1 MDTPETL
8 HLQYAKRQDLRYGEN
23 PHQRAALYV
32 EDGDTSGGIAT
43 AEVLHGK
50 PMSFLN
56 YVDADAAWQAV
67 WDIATPACVV
77 VKHASPC
84 GAATRID
91 LVEAYLLALGGD
103 PLSAYGGIVA
113 VNRPVD
119 AELATAVRDL
129 RNPLT
134 GQRQRWDVFVA
145 PDLSEEGLAI
155 LRAKS
160 KDLRVLRA
168 GPPSPRTLQIRPISG
183 GVLVQEPDGFDEL
196 EFQFDPVTHRLP
208 TPAEVRD
215 LAFAWRM
222 CKHVASNA
230 ITLVRDDV
238 LVGVGTGQPSRV
250 GSVTLAVQAA
260 GERVVGSV
268 LASDAAFPFP
278 DGIERA
284 AAAGVTAV
292 VHPGGSIR
300 DDKVIDAANRFGL
313 AMVVT
318 GRRHFRH

>member
-23 PHQRAALYV
+23 PHQRAALYIRD
-32 EDGDTSGGIAT
+32 DGVSGGIAT
-43 AEVLHGK
+43 ADVLHGK

-84 GAATRID
+84 GAATRTD
-91 LVEAYLLALGGD
+91 LVDAYVLALGGD
-103 PLSAYGGIVA
+103 PLSAYGGIVV

-119 AELATAVRDL
+119 AELAAAVRDL

-145 PDLSEEGLAI
+145 PAFSEDGLAI

-168 GPPSPRTLQIRPISG
+168 DPPSPRTVQIRPISG
-183 GVLVQEPDGFDEL
+183 GVLVQEPDSFDEA
-196 EFQFDPVTHRLP
+196 EFRFDAVTDRPP

-215 LAFAWRM
+215 LISRGG
-222 CKHVASNA
+222 CASTSRQTQSHWFGMTCSSA
-230 ITLVRDDV
+230 SAPV
-238 LVGVGTGQPSRV
+238 SRV
-250 GSVTLAVQAA
+250 AWAASRSRYRLPVTELPGAYSPPMRPFRSRMGS
-260 GERVVGSV
+260 
-268 LASDAAFPFP
+268 
-278 DGIERA
+278 
-284 AAAGVTAV
+284 
-292 VHPGGSIR
+292 
-300 DDKVIDAANRFGL
+300 N
-313 AMVVT
+313 
-318 GRRHFRH
+318 GRRRPV

>member
-1 MDTPETL
+1 MDIPETL
-8 HLQYAKRQDLRYGEN
+8 HLRHTKRQDLRYGEN

-32 EDGDTSGGIAT
+32 EVDDASAGIAT

-56 YVDADAAWQAV
+56 YVDADAAWNAV
-67 WDIATPACVV
+67 WDIDTPACVV

-84 GAATRID
+84 GAATQTD
-91 LVEAYLLALGGD
+91 LAEAYALALGGD

-119 AELATAVRDL
+119 AELAKAVRDL

-145 PDLSEEGLAI
+145 PAYSEEGLAI

-168 GPPSPRTLQIRPISG
+168 APPSPRTLEIRPISG
-183 GVLVQEPDGFDEL
+183 GLLVQEPDGFDES
-196 EFQFDPVTHRLP
+196 EFQSDAVTHRQP
-208 TPAEVRD
+208 TPSEVRD
-215 LAFAWRM
+215 LTFAWRM
-222 CKHVASNA
+222 CKHIASNA
-230 ITLVRDDV
+230 IALVRDDV
-238 LVGVGTGQPSRV
+238 LVGVGAGQPSRV
-250 GSVTLAVQAA
+250 GSVALAVQAA
-260 GERVVGSV
+260 GERVAGSV

-278 DGIERA
+278 DGIEKA

-300 DDKVIDAANRFGL
+300 DEEVIEAANRLRL